1 MFFYLLSNSTLIK
14 EEDELQKNIKILVY
28 GAIAYI
34 ALHATLFIGGE
45 DCLFIGLKPYFWM
58 LLLLDFSVL
67 YLVYLQ
73 KNKGSIDTSSVTS
86 VFRGKEREDIQPYLL
101 DVSESSMEPQGQTH
115 QQMPVQ
121 NPVKRK
127 KKKKKNVT
135 FELQS
140 AAQGPPSP
148 MGPMGSNSMD
158 GNYSANF
165 NSGFNPTQ
173 QPQQYQ
179 PSHQYQPPQQYQQQ
193 NMDQQNMLNLNIMP
207 SSESDSD
214 SDITTDIDLNEFE
227 RSISM

>member
-148 MGPMGSNSMD
+148 MGPMGSNS
-158 GNYSANF
+158 ANF